1 MLSIQSKFRKF
12 RLETKWNGPF
22 WLGPTG
28 IFGATFDG
36 HHFDRSAD
44 FDREGGGWPF
54 PFDKII
60 VSSTALLH
68 PAFKN
73 NNQMCGCLGRVGGIS
88 EISNKNFYWMESALY
103 TCFSK
108 EEFQMP
114 QAQDN
119 YRMRGLSRDLAR
131 TALGPSDVDSR
142 RPPSVGLKDQQRHI
156 SASGMFQTSVVH
168 LLGVSKQF
176 DGDHNSILESP

>member
-1 MLSIQSKFRKF
+1 
-12 RLETKWNGPF
+12 
-22 WLGPTG
+22 
-28 IFGATFDG
+28 
-36 HHFDRSAD
+36 
-44 FDREGGGWPF
+44 
-54 PFDKII
+54 
-60 VSSTALLH
+60 
-68 PAFKN
+68 
-73 NNQMCGCLGRVGGIS
+73 
-88 EISNKNFYWMESALY
+88 
-103 TCFSK
+103 
-108 EEFQMP
+108 MP

-119 YRMRGLSRDLAR
+119 YRMRGLSRDLAS